1 MKKGDFVEIDFV
13 GRIVGTDEIFDL
25 TDEETAK
32 KEGIYN
38 PKHRYKPSL
47 VIIGSGMAVPGVE
60 KNLEQMEP
68 GHEREFELAPEDAFG
83 GRDMHHIRIVS
94 MSKFLKEKINPVP
107 GMFVDIDGMQT
118 KVLSVA
124 GGRVRVDFNHPLAG
138 RHLRYK
144 VKVVSHITD
153 THDKAKALLSYY
165 TVKCD
170 TCLDGGALAIETEKP
185 MNEFLKNFL
194 GDNLMK
200 NIPEIKSVTFADKE
214 AAKEKSKPPEEQKKA
229 QSA

>member
-13 GRIVGTDEIFDL
+13 GRISGTGEIFDL

-32 KEGIYN
+32 KEGVYS

-60 KNLEQMEP
+60 SKLEQMEP
-68 GHEREFELAPEDAFG
+68 GHESEFELSPEEAFG
-83 GRDMHHIRIVS
+83 GRDMKLVRIVS
-94 MSKFLKEKINPVP
+94 MSKFLKEKISPVP

-138 RHLRYK
+138 KHLRYK
-144 VKVVSHITD
+144 LRLVREITD
-153 THDKAKALLSYY
+153 ALEKAKALLSYY

-170 TCLDGGALAIETEKP
+170 TSLDGGTLAIETEKP

-194 GDNLMK
+194 GDSLMK
-200 NIPEIKSVTFADKE
+200 RIPEIKSVVFSDKE
-214 AAKEKSKPPEEQKKA
+214 AGKEKSKPPEEQEKA

>member
-1 MKKGDFVEIDFV
+1 MFMKKGDFVEIDFV
-13 GRIVGTDEIFDL
+13 GRISGTGEIFDL

-60 KNLEQMEP
+60 KSLERMEP
-68 GHEREFELAPEDAFG
+68 GHESEFELAPEDAFG
-83 GRDMHHIRIVS
+83 GRDMHLIRILS
-94 MSKFLKEKINPVP
+94 MSKFLKEKITPVP

-138 RHLRYK
+138 RHLKYK
-144 VKVVSHITD
+144 VRVVRQITD
-153 THDKAKALLSYY
+153 TLEKAKVLLSYY

-170 TCLDGGALAIETEKP
+170 AALDSETLSIETEKT
-185 MNEFLKNFL
+185 MNDFLKKFL
-194 GDNLMK
+194 SENLM
-200 NIPEIKSVTFADKE
+200 NHIPEIKSVTFSDKE
-214 AAKEKSKPPEEQKKA
+214 AEKEKSKPPEEQKKA
-229 QSA
+229 

>member
-13 GRIVGTDEIFDL
+13 GRISGTGEIFDL

-60 KNLEQMEP
+60 KSLERMEP
-68 GHEREFELAPEDAFG
+68 GHESEFELAPEDAFG
-83 GRDMHHIRIVS
+83 GRDMHLIRILS
-94 MSKFLKEKINPVP
+94 MSKFLKEKITPVP

-138 RHLRYK
+138 RHLKYK
-144 VKVVSHITD
+144 VRVVRQITD
-153 THDKAKALLSYY
+153 TLEKAKVLLSYY

-170 TCLDGGALAIETEKP
+170 AALDSETLSIETEKT
-185 MNEFLKNFL
+185 MNDFLKKFL
-194 GDNLMK
+194 SENLM
-200 NIPEIKSVTFADKE
+200 NHIPEIKSVTFSDKE
-214 AAKEKSKPPEEQKKA
+214 AEKEKSKPPEEQKKA
-229 QSA
+229 